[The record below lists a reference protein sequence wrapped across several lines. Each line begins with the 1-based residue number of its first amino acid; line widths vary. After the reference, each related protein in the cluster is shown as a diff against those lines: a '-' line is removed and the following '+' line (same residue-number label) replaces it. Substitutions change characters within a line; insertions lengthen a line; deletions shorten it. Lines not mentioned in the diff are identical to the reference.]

1 MTGGQGEAPGKA
13 NAGEEIYEGHPA
25 PGGFGTIPLSEV
37 ARVGGLQALRGSIDG
52 TYPAPPIARAM
63 RFWLRTADEGRVVF
77 EGSPTEAYLN
87 PLGGLHGGWTA
98 TIMDSAL
105 ACAVMT
111 TLQPGEGYTTV
122 EFKVNLTRPVRAD
135 GTVVRCEGR
144 VLTRGRTIAT
154 SEATLLDGTGKVL
167 AHGTET
173 CVIFPIENLAPRGP

>member
-1 MTGGQGEAPGKA
+1 MS
-13 NAGEEIYEGHPA
+13 EIYEGMDA
-25 PGGFGTIPLSEV
+25 PGGFGTIPLAEV
-37 ARVGGLQALRGSIDG
+37 ERVGGLKALRGSMDG

-63 RFWLRTADEGRVVF
+63 RFWLRKADEGRVLF
-77 EGSPTEAYLN
+77 AGSPTPDFLN

-111 TLQPGEGYTTV
+111 TLAPGEGYTTV

-135 GTVVRCEGR
+135 GTEVTCEGR
-144 VLTRGRTIAT
+144 LVTRGRTIAT
-154 SEATLLDGTGKVL
+154 SEAFLRDREGRVL

-173 CVIFPIENLAPRGP
+173 CAIFPIAKLRPRD

>member
-1 MTGGQGEAPGKA
+1 MTD
-13 NAGEEIYEGHPA
+13 EIYEGHEA
-25 PGGFGTIPLSEV
+25 RGGFGTIPLDEV
-37 ARVGGLQALRGSIDG
+37 ARVGGLAALRGTIDG

-63 RFWLRTADEGRVVF
+63 RFWLREAGEGHVAF
-77 EGSPTEAYLN
+77 EGSPTESYLN

-98 TIMDSAL
+98 TVMDSAL

-111 TLQPGEGYTTV
+111 TLKPGEGYTTV

-135 GTVVRCEGR
+135 GSVVRCEGR

-154 SEATLLDGTGKVL
+154 SEAVLTDMDGRVL

-173 CVIFPIENLAPRGP
+173 CAIFPIDNLRPRGGGA

>member
-1 MTGGQGEAPGKA
+1 MTD
-13 NAGEEIYEGHPA
+13 EIYEGFDAPA
-25 PGGFGTIPLSEV
+25 GFGTLALDEV
-37 ARVGGLQALRGSIDG
+37 ERVGGLAALRGMIDG
-52 TYPAPPIARAM
+52 TYPAPPIARVM
-63 RFWLRTADEGRVVF
+63 RFWLREADPDRVAF
-77 EGSPTEAYLN
+77 TGSPTGAFLN

-111 TLQPGEGYTTV
+111 TLAPGEGYTTV

-135 GTVVRCEGR
+135 GGEVRCEGR

-154 SEATLLDGTGKVL
+154 SEATLTDSEGRVL

-173 CVIFPIENLAPRGP
+173 CAIFPIANLKPR

>member
-1 MTGGQGEAPGKA
+1 MSAA
-13 NAGEEIYEGHPA
+13 DEIYEGRPA
-25 PGGFGTIPLSEV
+25 PGGFGTVPLHEV
-37 ARVGGLQALRGSIDG
+37 ARVGGLAALRGTIDG

-63 RFWLRTADEGRVVF
+63 RFWMSQAEEGRVLF
-77 EGSPTEAYLN
+77 EGSPTADYLN

-98 TIMDSAL
+98 TVMDSAL

-111 TLQPGEGYTTV
+111 TLRPGEGYTTV

-135 GTVVRCEGR
+135 GSVVRCEGR

-154 SEATLLDGTGKVL
+154 SEATMRDGAGRVL

-173 CVIFPIENLAPRGP
+173 CAIFPIEKLAPRDG